1 VPARKFDRIQMP
13 IWKDLAPRF
22 GVVYDLFGNAKTAVK
37 ASINKYEQA
46 QTLVL
51 AESFNPLILTSAI
64 VSWTD
69 SNKDDIAQGE
79 RGCVYR
85 TPGCEI
91 NLAQLPQ
98 NFGIRPLVSPNPELK
113 RVYNVET
120 TVGVQHELVPG
131 VQLNAGWFHRTFHN
145 LPRQTN
151 TLQSFSD
158 YTLVNVVS
166 PLDGS
171 IIPVYNVSAAAL
183 TRVNN
188 VVSTDDSQKEWY
200 NGYEVSFNARLP
212 HGATLFGG
220 TTSERMLWTL
230 CNEQSNP
237 NNLLY
242 CDARNS
248 HIPFRTQLK
257 LSGSYPLP
265 YGIQVSASFQSI
277 PGYQLGCTTNLTA
290 TCAIPSPT
298 ALPSLGTP
306 PGQGTV
312 WLSAGRRGT
321 RPIARV
327 PARRAPW

>member
-1 VPARKFDRIQMP
+1 M
-13 IWKDLAPRF
+13 
-22 GVVYDLFGNAKTAVK
+22 
-37 ASINKYEQA
+37 
-46 QTLVL
+46 
-51 AESFNPLILTSAI
+51 
-64 VSWTD
+64 
-69 SNKDDIAQGE
+69 
-79 RGCVYR
+79 
-85 TPGCEI
+85 
-91 NLAQLPQ
+91 PQ
-98 NFGIRPLVSPNPELK
+98 NFGIRPLVSPNPDLK

-120 TVGVQHELVPG
+120 TVSVQHELVAG

-171 IIPVYNVSAAAL
+171 IIPMYNASPAAF

-230 CNEQSNP
+230 CNEESNP

-248 HIPFRTQLK
+248 NIPFRTQFK

-265 YGIQVSASFQSI
+265 YGIQVSGSFQSI
-277 PGYQLGCTTNLTA
+277 PGYQLGCSDA
-290 TCAIPSPT
+290 TCGIPSPT
-298 ALPSLGTP
+298 ALPNRNTP
-306 PGQGTV
+306 PGRGSAWLISKTTRYPADCKGPCTPGALVIPNLTAANLNVPLVAPGTEYADRVNQLDLSVAKWFQVGKTRLQGQFDV
-312 WLSAGRRGT
+312 FNVLNRNDVLSVRSMNFGDPSYLQPSSVLQGRIIRLAT
-321 RPIARV
+321 QLK
-327 PARRAPW
+327 W